1 MKNTLTYRMHY
12 RYIRFTGGAC
22 RGNLVCNRIQQM
34 EILRA
39 LTSKSQGLSRRLR
52 QENPR
57 WRDLILHRLEFTKN
71 TNVKEKKRLPY
82 RETLF

>member
-22 RGNLVCNRIQQM
+22 RGNLVTLT
-34 EILRA
+34 EIEARESA
-39 LTSKSQGLSRRLR
+39 LEKSHPS
-52 QENPR
+52 
-57 WRDLILHRLEFTKN
+57 RLEFTKN